1 MAMATTRLTREEK
14 KAQTRQRLLEAARAV
29 FARRGFAASSLDEV
43 ADEAGLTKGAVY
55 SNFANKEDLVLA
67 VLEDSF
73 NRRMDDVLS
82 QVDMDGTLEEQ
93 AHLGGALFMA
103 ISEEE
108 RWLDLLSFD
117 FVTYAARN
125 PEFGA
130 RLAARHRESLTAI
143 ADVMIEGATDR
154 EWDLPLPAEKLA
166 LVMNALGSGL
176 SMEKLIDPEG
186 VPDELFGEVIALM
199 WAGAAGSNPE
209 GGES

>member
-1 MAMATTRLTREEK
+1 VAMATTRLTREEK

-73 NRRMDDVLS
+73 NRRMDEVIS
-82 QVDMDGTLEEQ
+82 QVDLDGTLEEQ

-130 RLAARHRESLTAI
+130 RLAARHRESLAAI
-143 ADVMIEGATDR
+143 ADVMIEGSTDR